1 MNVTK
6 QLNAKGLLCPMPT
19 VKTSIALDMLSS
31 GDVLEVVVTDKTSC
45 RDLPRWVETT
55 GNTLLEIKTEG
66 EISHIF
72 IQKN

>member
-6 QLNAKGLLCPMPT
+6 QLDAKGLLCPMPT
-19 VKTSIALDMLSS
+19 VKTSIALDMLSP
-31 GDVLEVVVTDKTSC
+31 GEVLEVIVTDKTSC

-55 GNTLLEIKTEG
+55 GNTLLEMTTEG
-66 EISHIF
+66 EVSHIF